1 MKKKKL
7 GYAKYGYIFSIPF
20 VIAFL
25 LFSLYPI
32 VYTALIG
39 FTDLKGL
46 GMTSFH
52 FLTDDP
58 FRNFKT
64 VLTNP
69 SFIKALKN
77 TVIIWLFNFVP
88 QILLALLLTAW
99 FTDKRSTVKGQGLF
113 KVLFYMPNIITAAT
127 IAILFNSLFGY
138 PMGPVND
145 ILMKL
150 GFTDSPINLL
160 INKTVAKGV
169 VIFIQTWMWYG
180 YTMVILISGVLGIS
194 PEIFEAAEVDG
205 ANRVQTFFYVTL
217 PNIKTILLFTL
228 VTSLIGGLNMF
239 DIPKLFLLGGPD
251 NATLTTSVF
260 IYNQAFS
267 GSYMYNRAAAASMI
281 MFAIIAI
288 LSAIMFQILKDR
300 DEEKLRRQIRQQQK
314 SYKIKQKELKKAQAL
329 SRESQE
335 TFQAATVEEEK
346 GEEDV

>member
-335 TFQAATVEEEK
+335 TIQAVTVEEEK

>member
-1 MKKKKL
+1 
-7 GYAKYGYIFSIPF
+7 
-20 VIAFL
+20 
-25 LFSLYPI
+25 
-32 VYTALIG
+32 
-39 FTDLKGL
+39 
-46 GMTSFH
+46 
-52 FLTDDP
+52 
-58 FRNFKT
+58 
-64 VLTNP
+64 
-69 SFIKALKN
+69 
-77 TVIIWLFNFVP
+77 
-88 QILLALLLTAW
+88 
-99 FTDKRSTVKGQGLF
+99 
-113 KVLFYMPNIITAAT
+113 
-127 IAILFNSLFGY
+127 
-138 PMGPVND
+138 
-145 ILMKL
+145 MKL

-288 LSAIMFQILKDR
+288 LSAIMFQILKDK